1 MFSLTNTRAC
11 LPHPLSGPRD
21 SHRATKPPPGSPPL
35 AILPV
40 SASSG
45 DRYLLRGG
53 QACERL
59 PAQLRL
65 AEAAPEWRASGE
77 RFCLFLFCLT
87 LRLRLVLCSRC
98 LPSRKTSQTRSGTP
112 SRPAASSVGLHQRS
126 RFPSPAPS
134 PCTGKS
140 PMRAWCGSAPGLAGS
155 KRFSH
160 TQSPRRTR
168 RDKIWRGGQL
178 CVPRLGRNY
187 DSITGWRRR
196 SAAFR

>member
-1 MFSLTNTRAC
+1 VFSLTNTRAC
-11 LPHPLSGPRD
+11 LPHPPFRTTRFAPRNEA
-21 SHRATKPPPGSPPL
+21 SPGSLPL

-40 SASSG
+40 SASGG

-98 LPSRKTSQTRSGTP
+98 LPS
-112 SRPAASSVGLHQRS
+112 VGLHQRS
-126 RFPSPAPS
+126 RLPSPAPS

-140 PMRAWCGSAPGLAGS
+140 PMRASCGSAPGLAGS